1 MQNNFSKLLSLLMLL
16 VITSAFTGQTFAQER
31 AIARGNSTPVAPR
44 NYNPNDFLAT
54 NNIFKWQAGDLD
66 STNVWTV
73 INNDG
78 SSAGP
83 NQTWQFRSVIN
94 FTGGGTVN
102 PQAGQ
107 RFWYSN
113 FNSANSAGLIDN
125 WLISPAIP
133 TSIAAGDSLVFWAG
147 AIDGVAP
154 NNYPDS
160 LRVFVSTSGGAISN
174 FTNQIAYFKVAGPVG
189 NWTRYAFPLGAF
201 AGQNIRIAINYYIV
215 DGGPTGTNSDNVW
228 VDNIGIVGQ
237 SDQIRVGLN
246 IRRLLETGTLVAGD
260 TISFLI
266 FNSGD
271 GNLGNGTGEFDPN
284 YGTFTNA
291 NNLVY
296 VIPQN
301 GNVPD
306 SVVFKTINLPVD
318 HPATLNCKFI
328 YRNFPLRGEQQFAGN
343 RYEDGPDRQYPVGSG
358 LTIAQTRY
366 WSDDSTVVRGLPL
379 STAGNLVRFTV
390 NTRRLFQANNWR
402 PGDSLHVRI
411 FDTPGIPG
419 LDQPVAAN
427 LVAVAPAN
435 VGIGDSLYTVLVNVG
450 NYTGP
455 FQYKFWIRRGDQYES
470 PGGPGNFGNRVDTAT
485 AGFKLLPARYWNND
499 ASNLGV
505 QRIYR
510 VTFRASIAGLGGFS
524 PATDTLFAALFGGF
538 DSVFTTGGSNSQILA
553 GVTGQTSAVRLFR
566 QGFTNNYEGTVF
578 IRSVSGNVITWKFRG
593 LPFSKFSNSA
603 YELGGDR
610 QIPLPIQTGVTSFNG
625 NDGAGG
631 EYTWNVQ
638 NDTLLTMANSVT
650 PRLVI
655 QAPIPADINVTYRV
669 NIKGRTLVDG
679 KSLDSMRAANGLL
692 FVVVFGSNPHI
703 GSFAGGWDT
712 TNANLVRMSPLNG
725 NRQTDTIW
733 TVTRTEPAGTVFSQ
747 RQAFKF
753 GVAYVGMPGPP
764 VNTDNEAGFGQ
775 DHTVDFPTITGQTN
789 FVINA
794 TFGVIENATTTGNL
808 GAPTRETTVAK
819 SFALEQNYPN
829 PFNPT
834 TLIRFS
840 VPQQSDVKLEVF
852 NILGQKVATLVNQRM
867 AAGTYTQQFNAIN
880 LSSGV
885 YFYRLQ
891 AGDFT
896 KTMKMM
902 LIK

>member
-1 MQNNFSKLLSLLMLL
+1 MKQVVKKILLLLML
-16 VITSAFTGQTFAQER
+16 SAICDASSIWAQ
-31 AIARGNSTPVAPR
+31 
-44 NYNPNDFLAT
+44 
-54 NNIFKWQAGDLD
+54 D
-66 STNVWTV
+66 S
-73 INNDG
+73 
-78 SSAGP
+78 
-83 NQTWQFRSVIN
+83 
-94 FTGGGTVN
+94 
-102 PQAGQ
+102 
-107 RFWYSN
+107 
-113 FNSANSAGLIDN
+113 
-125 WLISPAIP
+125 
-133 TSIAAGDSLVFWAG
+133 
-147 AIDGVAP
+147 
-154 NNYPDS
+154 
-160 LRVFVSTSGGAISN
+160 
-174 FTNQIAYFKVAGPVG
+174 
-189 NWTRYAFPLGAF
+189 
-201 AGQNIRIAINYYIV
+201 
-215 DGGPTGTNSDNVW
+215 
-228 VDNIGIVGQ
+228 
-237 SDQIRVGLN
+237 IRVGLN

-271 GNLGNGTGEFDPN
+271 GNLANGTGEFDPAF
-284 YGTFTNA
+284 GRDTNP

-296 VIPQN
+296 VVPQN
-301 GNVPD
+301 GAVAD
-306 SVVFKTINLPVD
+306 TVVFKTVGLPID
-318 HPATLNCKFI
+318 HPNTLNCKFI

-343 RYEDGPDRQYPVGSG
+343 QYEDGSNYPYPVGPG

-366 WSDDSTVVRGLPL
+366 WSNDSSVVRGLPL
-379 STAGNLVRFTV
+379 ATPGNLVRFTINV
-390 NTRRLFQANNWR
+390 RRLFQENNWR
-402 PGDSLHVRI
+402 PGDSVHVRI

-427 LVAVAPAN
+427 LIGVAGQTITLA
-435 VGIGDSLYTVLVNVG
+435 DSLYTAFVNVG

-455 FQYKFWIRRGDQYES
+455 FQYKFWIRRNDQFEGS
-470 PGGPGNFGNRVDTAT
+470 VGPGNFGNRVDTAT

-499 ASNLGV
+499 GSNVGTQKV
-505 QRIYR
+505 YR
-510 VTFRASIAGLGGFS
+510 VTFRASIAGLVGFS
-524 PATDTLFAALFGGF
+524 PATDTLFVALFGGF
-538 DSVFTTGGSNSQILA
+538 DSVATTGAPNSQILT
-553 GVTGQTSAVRLFR
+553 GVTGQTRAVRMFR
-566 QGFTNNYEGTVF
+566 QGFTNNYAGEVF
-578 IRSVSGNVITWKFRG
+578 IRAVSGNTITWKFRG

-610 QIPLPIQTGVTSFNG
+610 QIPLPIQPVASFTG

-631 EYTWNVQ
+631 FYTWNVS
-638 NDTLLTMANSVT
+638 NDTVLTMADFVT
-650 PRLVI
+650 PRLVV
-655 QAPIPADINVTYRV
+655 QSPLVADVNFTYRV

-679 KSLDSMRAANGLL
+679 KNLDSMRAANGLL
-692 FVVVFGSNPHI
+692 FVVLFGSNPHI

-733 TVTRTEPAGTVFSQ
+733 TVTRTEPAGNVFSQ
-747 RQAFKF
+747 SQAFKF

-775 DHTVDFPTITGQTN
+775 DHTVNFPTITGPTN
-789 FVINA
+789 FIINA

-808 GAPTRETTVAK
+808 SAPTRETTVAK

-834 TLIRFS
+834 TVIRFS

-852 NILGQKVATLVNQRM
+852 NILGQKVATLVNQRL

>member
-1 MQNNFSKLLSLLMLL
+1 MKNNFSKLLSLLLLL
-16 VITSAFTGQTFAQER
+16 VVTGAFVGQIVAQER
-31 AIARGNSTPVAPR
+31 AVSRGNSTQVTPR
-44 NYNPNDFLAT
+44 NYNPN
-54 NNIFKWQAGDLD
+54 
-66 STNVWTV
+66 
-73 INNDG
+73 
-78 SSAGP
+78 
-83 NQTWQFRSVIN
+83 
-94 FTGGGTVN
+94 GT
-102 PQAGQ
+102 
-107 RFWYSN
+107 
-113 FNSANSAGLIDN
+113 
-125 WLISPAIP
+125 
-133 TSIAAGDSLVFWAG
+133 
-147 AIDGVAP
+147 
-154 NNYPDS
+154 
-160 LRVFVSTSGGAISN
+160 
-174 FTNQIAYFKVAGPVG
+174 K
-189 NWTRYAFPLGAF
+189 
-201 AGQNIRIAINYYIV
+201 
-215 DGGPTGTNSDNVW
+215 SDNVR
-228 VDNIGIVGQ
+228 VDNIGIVSQ
-237 SDQIRVGLN
+237 PDQIRVGLN

-271 GNLGNGTGEFDPN
+271 GNLANGTGESDPN
-284 YGTFTNA
+284 YSQNTNA

-301 GNVPD
+301 GAVPD
-306 SVVFKTINLPVD
+306 TVVLKTINLPVD
-318 HPATLNCKFI
+318 RPNVLNCKFI
-328 YRNFPLRGEQQFAGN
+328 YRNFPLRGEQQFSGN
-343 RYEDGPDRQYPVGSG
+343 RYEDGSDYPYPVGSG

-366 WSDDSTVVRGLPL
+366 WSNDSSVVRGLPL
-379 STAGNLVRFTV
+379 STPGNLVRFTV
-390 NTRRLFQANNWR
+390 NTRRLFQTLGWQ

-427 LVAVAPAN
+427 LIAVAPPSLSNA
-435 VGIGDSLYTVLVNVG
+435 DSLYTAFVNVG
-450 NYTGP
+450 NYTGA
-455 FQYKFWIRRGDQYES
+455 FQYKFWIRRGDRFEN

-485 AGFKLLPARYWNND
+485 AGIKLLPARYWSND
-499 ASNLGV
+499 ASNVGS
-505 QRIYR
+505 QRNYK

-524 PATDTLFAALFGGF
+524 TATDTLFVGLFGGF
-538 DSVFTTGGSNSQILA
+538 DSVYTTGATNSQILQ
-553 GVTGQTSAVRLFR
+553 GVTGQTVAVRMFR
-566 QGFTNNYEGTVF
+566 QGFTNNYTGEVF
-578 IRSVSGNVITWKFRG
+578 IRAISGNTITWKFRG
-593 LPFSKFSNSA
+593 LPFSKFSNNA

-610 QIPLPIQTGVTSFNG
+610 QIPLPIQTVSSFTG

-631 EYTWNVQ
+631 NYTWNVTS
-638 NDTLLTMANSVT
+638 DTILTMADFVV
-650 PRLVI
+650 PRLVV
-655 QAPIPADINVTYRV
+655 QSPLVADVNFTYRV

-692 FVVVFGSNPHI
+692 FIVLFGSNPHI

-733 TVTRTEPAGTVFSQ
+733 TVTRTELAGTVFSQ
-747 RQAFKF
+747 SQAFKF

-775 DHTVDFPTITGQTN
+775 DHTVNFPTITGTTN
-789 FVINA
+789 FIINA
-794 TFGVIENATTTGNL
+794 TFGVIENASTTGNL

-819 SFALEQNYPN
+819 SFTLEQNYPN

-834 TLIRFS
+834 TVIRFA
-840 VPQQSDVKLEVF
+840 VPSQSDVKLEVF

-867 AAGTYTQQFNAIN
+867 AAGTYTQNFNAAN

>member
-1 MQNNFSKLLSLLMLL
+1 MKQVVKKILLLLML
-16 VITSAFTGQTFAQER
+16 SAICDA
-31 AIARGNSTPVAPR
+31 
-44 NYNPNDFLAT
+44 
-54 NNIFKWQAGDLD
+54 
-66 STNVWTV
+66 
-73 INNDG
+73 
-78 SSAGP
+78 
-83 NQTWQFRSVIN
+83 
-94 FTGGGTVN
+94 
-102 PQAGQ
+102 
-107 RFWYSN
+107 
-113 FNSANSAGLIDN
+113 
-125 WLISPAIP
+125 
-133 TSIAAGDSLVFWAG
+133 TSIWAQDS
-147 AIDGVAP
+147 
-154 NNYPDS
+154 
-160 LRVFVSTSGGAISN
+160 
-174 FTNQIAYFKVAGPVG
+174 
-189 NWTRYAFPLGAF
+189 
-201 AGQNIRIAINYYIV
+201 
-215 DGGPTGTNSDNVW
+215 
-228 VDNIGIVGQ
+228 
-237 SDQIRVGLN
+237 IRVGLN

-271 GNLGNGTGEFDPN
+271 GNISNGTGEFNPAFGRD
-284 YGTFTNA
+284 TNP

-301 GNVPD
+301 GVVAD
-306 SVVFKTINLPVD
+306 TVVFKTVGLPID
-318 HPATLNCKFI
+318 RPNTLNCKFI

-343 RYEDGPDRQYPVGSG
+343 RYEDGSNYPYPVGPG

-366 WSDDSTVVRGLPL
+366 WSNDSSVVRGLPL
-379 STAGNLVRFTV
+379 ATPGNLVRFTV
-390 NTRRLFQANNWR
+390 NVRRLFQENNWR
-402 PGDSLHVRI
+402 PGDSIHVRI

-427 LVAVAPAN
+427 LIGVAGQTITVA
-435 VGIGDSLYTVLVNVG
+435 DSLYTAFVNVG

-455 FQYKFWIRRGDQYES
+455 FQYKFWIRRNDQYEN
-470 PGGPGNFGNRVDTAT
+470 PGGPGNFGNRVDTAA

-499 ASNLGV
+499 ASNVGT
-505 QRIYR
+505 QKIYR
-510 VTFRASIAGLGGFS
+510 VTFRASVAGLGGFS
-524 PATDTLFAALFGGF
+524 PATDTLFVGLFGGF
-538 DSVFTTGGSNSQILA
+538 DSVATTGAPNSQILT
-553 GVTGQTSAVRLFR
+553 GVTGQTAAVRMFR
-566 QGFTNNYEGTVF
+566 QGFTNNYAGEVF
-578 IRSVSGNVITWKFRG
+578 IRAVSGNTITWKFRG

-610 QIPLPIQTGVTSFNG
+610 QIPLPIQTVSSFTG

-631 EYTWNVQ
+631 FYTWNVS
-638 NDTLLTMANSVT
+638 NDTVLTMADFVT
-650 PRLVI
+650 PRLVV
-655 QAPIPADINVTYRV
+655 QSPLVADVNFTYRV
-669 NIKGRTLVDG
+669 NIKGRTLTDG

-692 FVVVFGSNPHI
+692 FIVLFGSNPHI
-703 GSFAGGWDT
+703 GSFQGGWDT

-733 TVTRTEPAGTVFSQ
+733 TVTRTEPAGNVFSQ
-747 RQAFKF
+747 SQAFKF

-775 DHTVDFPTITGQTN
+775 DHTVNFPTITGPTN
-789 FVINA
+789 FIINA

-834 TLIRFS
+834 TVIRFA

>member
-1 MQNNFSKLLSLLMLL
+1 MTNNFSKLLSLLLLL
-16 VITSAFTGQTFAQER
+16 VVTGAVTGQIAAQER
-31 AIARGNSTPVAPR
+31 AVSRGNSTPVTPR
-44 NYNPNDFLAT
+44 NYNPNDFL
-54 NNIFKWQAGDLD
+54 
-66 STNVWTV
+66 
-73 INNDG
+73 
-78 SSAGP
+78 
-83 NQTWQFRSVIN
+83 
-94 FTGGGTVN
+94 
-102 PQAGQ
+102 
-107 RFWYSN
+107 
-113 FNSANSAGLIDN
+113 
-125 WLISPAIP
+125 
-133 TSIAAGDSLVFWAG
+133 
-147 AIDGVAP
+147 
-154 NNYPDS
+154 
-160 LRVFVSTSGGAISN
+160 SG
-174 FTNQIAYFKVAGPVG
+174 
-189 NWTRYAFPLGAF
+189 
-201 AGQNIRIAINYYIV
+201 
-215 DGGPTGTNSDNVW
+215 NVW

-237 SDQIRVGLN
+237 PDQIRVGLN

-271 GNLGNGTGEFDPN
+271 GDLSNGTGEFDPN
-284 YGTFTNA
+284 YGQNTNA

-301 GNVPD
+301 GAVPD
-306 SVVFKTINLPVD
+306 TVVLKTINLPVD
-318 HPATLNCKFI
+318 RPNVLNCKFI

-343 RYEDGPDRQYPVGSG
+343 QYEDGLDYPYPVGSG
-358 LTIAQTRY
+358 LTIAPTRY
-366 WSDDSTVVRGLPL
+366 WSNDSSVVRGLPL
-379 STAGNLVRFTV
+379 STPGNLVRFTV
-390 NTRRLFQANNWR
+390 NTRRLFQTSGWQ

-419 LDQPVAAN
+419 LDQPVAEN
-427 LVAVAPAN
+427 LIAVAPPGLTAA
-435 VGIGDSLYTVLVNVG
+435 DSLYTAFVNVG

-455 FQYKFWIRRGDQYES
+455 FQYKFWIRRGDQFEN

-485 AGFKLLPARYWNND
+485 AGIKLLPARYWSND
-499 ASNLGV
+499 ASSVGTVKN
-505 QRIYR
+505 YR
-510 VTFRASIAGLGGFS
+510 VTFRASVAGLGGFS
-524 PATDTLFAALFGGF
+524 PATDTLFVGLFVGF
-538 DSVFTTGGSNSQILA
+538 DSVYTTGATNSQILQ
-553 GVTGQTSAVRLFR
+553 GITGQTVAVRMFR
-566 QGFTNNYEGTVF
+566 QGFTNNYAGEVF
-578 IRSVSGNVITWKFRG
+578 IRAISGNTIKWKFRG

-610 QIPLPIQTGVTSFNG
+610 EIPLPIQTVSSFTG

-631 EYTWNVQ
+631 SYTWNVTS
-638 NDTLLTMANSVT
+638 DTILTMDDFVV
-650 PRLVI
+650 PRLVV
-655 QAPIPADINVTYRV
+655 QSPLVADVNFTYRV

-679 KSLDSMRAANGLL
+679 KSLDSIRAANGLL
-692 FVVVFGSNPHI
+692 FIVLFGSNPHI

-733 TVTRTEPAGTVFSQ
+733 TVTRTELAGTVFSQ
-747 RQAFKF
+747 SQAFKF
-753 GVAYVGMPGPP
+753 GVAFVGMPGPP

-775 DHTVDFPTITGQTN
+775 DHTVNFPTITGTTN

-819 SFALEQNYPN
+819 SFTLEQNYPN

-834 TLIRFS
+834 TVIRFA
-840 VPQQSDVKLEVF
+840 VPSQSDVKLEVF
-852 NILGQKVATLVNQRM
+852 NILGQKVATLVNQRL
-867 AAGTYTQQFNAIN
+867 AAGTYTQQFNAAN